1 MGAARP
7 GRGRRTAWSFVT
19 LDSLASAVGTTFG
32 PTEWQVIGQERI
44 AAFADVTGD
53 HQWIHVDPARAAE
66 SPFGGTIAHGY
77 LTLSLIA
84 AAHFELGTFP
94 DEPGVTVINYGLDKV
109 RFLAPVPSGSR
120 VRTAVTVTDMQDR
133 RRGRWILATRSVIEI
148 EGAEKPALIADA
160 LFLLVRDT

>member
-1 MGAARP
+1 M
-7 GRGRRTAWSFVT
+7 T

-32 PTEWQVIGQERI
+32 PTEWQVLGQERI

-53 HQWIHVDPARAAE
+53 RQWIHVDPARAAA

-84 AAHFELGTFP
+84 AAHFELATFP
-94 DEPGVTVINYGLDKV
+94 DEPDVTVINYGLDKV

-120 VRTAVTVTDMQDR
+120 VRTTVAVTDVQDR
-133 RRGRWILATRSVIEI
+133 RRGRWILATRSTVEI
-148 EGAEKPALIADA
+148 EGIEKPALIADA

>member
-1 MGAARP
+1 M
-7 GRGRRTAWSFVT
+7 T

-148 EGAEKPALIADA
+148 EGAEKPALIADT